1 MSRFTP
7 TTTIALTDADDTITM
22 RTGLTYGQRA
32 DYADALMQIEGEYVT
47 TYRRQLLMLE
57 ATIEDWAGP
66 SFDAMPLTPS
76 SIAAL
81 DARDPLVQRAVA
93 HAEAVIYPKAAPL
106 TDATSSTASAMLSSS
121 TGAGTPT

>member
-57 ATIEDWAGP
+57 ATIEDWSGP
-66 SFDAMPLTPS
+66 SFDAMPITRT

-81 DARDPLVQRAVA
+81 DPRDPLVQRAVA

-106 TDATSSTASAMLSSS
+106 TGDTSSTPSA
-121 TGAGTPT
+121 TPTSSIGDGTAS